1 MVMDLVLRLVFA
13 LEPRTCFPL
22 INKPETAFHEIS
34 ATPLNNSYQRSP
46 SLECKL
52 GTLEFWLNSDR
63 KLLEEAGHWWLIP
76 VILAT
81 QEAEVRRIKAS
92 PGQIV

>member
-1 MVMDLVLRLVFA
+1 
-13 LEPRTCFPL
+13 
-22 INKPETAFHEIS
+22 
-34 ATPLNNSYQRSP
+34 
-46 SLECKL
+46 L